1 MRHTL
6 SIARKELNVY
16 FTTPLPYAL
25 FAVSTVF
32 TGFFLIG
39 VIQNFQRLSLA
50 AMQFP
55 QYLDSSFLNLTD
67 LVVLPCIHQ
76 TGLLVAITA
85 PFLSMR
91 LIAEE
96 KRQRTF
102 ELLMTAPIRPLD
114 LVLGK
119 YVSGVLIL
127 TMTLGCTF
135 LAPLML
141 DKFAISVDGSSGI
154 EWSTVRVAFL
164 GLFLW
169 ACAAMAIGL
178 FVSAL
183 TDSQAVAAIIS
194 LLALILLWSVGWMG
208 QSAEAGVIQT
218 VLSYMSAPNHLM
230 GFVQGVIHLQDLT
243 YFLSFVVLGLF
254 LSHRAIEAQR
264 WT

>member
-1 MRHTL
+1 MRNLL
-6 SIARKELNVY
+6 SIARKELNIY

-25 FAVSTVF
+25 FSVSTVF
-32 TGFFLIG
+32 MGFFLIG
-39 VIQNFQRLSLA
+39 VIQKFQQLSLA
-50 AMQFP
+50 AMQMP
-55 QYLDSSFLNLTD
+55 QYLDSSLLNLTD
-67 LVVLPCIHQ
+67 FVVLPCIHQ

-102 ELLMTAPIRPLD
+102 ELLMTAPIRPIE

-119 YVSGVLIL
+119 YLSGVFIL
-127 TMTLGCTF
+127 TLTLGLAF
-135 LAPLML
+135 LAPAML
-141 DKFAISVDGSSGI
+141 ERFAISVDGASGI

-208 QSAEAGVIQT
+208 QNAEGIVQT
-218 VLSYMSAPNHLM
+218 VLLYLSAPNHLM
-230 GFVQGVIHLQDLT
+230 GFVQGIVRLEDLV
-243 YFLSFVVLGLF
+243 YFLSFVALGLF
-254 LSHRAIEAQR
+254 LSHRAIEGQR

>member
-1 MRHTL
+1 MRNL
-6 SIARKELNVY
+6 IAIARKELSVY

-25 FAVSTVF
+25 FAVSTIF
-32 TGFFLIG
+32 MGFFLIG
-39 VIQNFQRLSLA
+39 VIQKFQQLSLL
-50 AMQFP
+50 AMKLP
-55 QYLDSSFLNLTD
+55 QHLDSSLLNLTD
-67 LVVLPCIHQ
+67 FVVLPCIHQ
-76 TGLLVAITA
+76 TGLLVAFTA

-102 ELLMTAPIRPLD
+102 ELLMTAPIRSIE

-127 TMTLGCTF
+127 TLTIALAF
-135 LAPLML
+135 LAPAML
-141 DKFAISVDGSSGI
+141 EQFAISVDGGSGI
-154 EWSTVRVAFL
+154 EWNTVRVAFL

-169 ACAAMAIGL
+169 SAAAMAIGL

-194 LLALILLWSVGWMG
+194 LLALILLWSCGWMG
-208 QSAEAGVIQT
+208 QNSEGIIQS
-218 VLSYMSAPNHLM
+218 VLLYLSAPSHLK
-230 GFVQGVIHLQDLT
+230 GFVQGVVRLQDLT
-243 YFLSFVVLGLF
+243 YFLSIVVLGLF
-254 LSHRAIEAQR
+254 LSHRAVEGQR

>member
-1 MRHTL
+1 MCNTL
-6 SIARKELNVY
+6 AIARKELNIY

-32 TGFFLIG
+32 MGFFLIG
-39 VIQNFQRLSLA
+39 VIQKFQQLSLA
-50 AMQFP
+50 AMRMP
-55 QYLDSSFLNLTD
+55 ELIDSSLLNLTD

-76 TGLLVAITA
+76 TGLLVALTA

-102 ELLMTAPIRPLD
+102 ELLMTAPVRPIE

-119 YVSGVLIL
+119 YLSGVLIL
-127 TMTLGCTF
+127 TLTLALAF
-135 LAPLML
+135 LAPAML
-141 DKFAISVDGSSGI
+141 ERFAISVDGQSGI
-154 EWSTVRVAFL
+154 EWNTVRVAFL

-208 QSAEAGVIQT
+208 QSAEGVVQT
-218 VLSYMSAPNHLM
+218 VLIHLSAPNHLM
-230 GFVQGVIHLQDLT
+230 GFVQGLIRLEDLV

-254 LSHRAIEAQR
+254 LSHRAIEGQR